1 MPQTLLLQAEVSDSA
16 QIEPALD
23 AAPPPAEAATAP
35 GTLTT
40 GTQAPLGDPNQ
51 PADPALQSPFGGS
64 FMLILLLMFGG
75 MILLTT
81 LSGRKE
87 KKRKAEMIS
96 TLRKGARVQMA
107 GGMLGSIVDVRDNEV
122 VVKID
127 ENSNTRAR
135 FLKSAVTAVLDEPS
149 SASDTSA

>member
-1 MPQTLLLQAEVSDSA
+1 MTPILPLFPILAQA
-16 QIEPALD
+16 D
-23 AAPPPAEAATAP
+23 AAPPPAEAAAP

-40 GTQAPLGDPNQ
+40 TGEGQPLGDPNQ
-51 PADPALQSPFGGS
+51 PAAPELQSPFGGS
-64 FMLILLLMFGG
+64 FVFILLLMFGG

-96 TLRKGARVQMA
+96 SLRKGARVQMA
-107 GGMLGSIVDVRDNEV
+107 GGMLGSIVDVRDTEV

-149 SASDTSA
+149 SASAAPSADSA